1 MKFEENVRSKV
12 AGLLEDL
19 LKDPSPETFETVLG
33 QLTRMAILGT
43 EPPSSQRGYN
53 YPNHGQAGRTA
64 APGPYD
70 DDSFSADKESFI
82 AP

>member
-1 MKFEENVRSKV
+1 MKFEENVRNKV

-70 DDSFSADKESFI
+70 DSFSADKESFI